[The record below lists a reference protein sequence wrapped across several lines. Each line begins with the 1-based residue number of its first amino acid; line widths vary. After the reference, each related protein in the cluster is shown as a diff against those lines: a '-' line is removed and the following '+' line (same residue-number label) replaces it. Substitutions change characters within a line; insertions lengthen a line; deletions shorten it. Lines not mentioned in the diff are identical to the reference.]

1 MSAVYGAMEV
11 CHMEHMNELPP
22 LVAVNPS
29 RPRKDELLLQ
39 GAIDTHAHALP
50 HLDEDMYMLDI
61 FQLARSGAEVGM
73 RAMVVKNHM
82 GSSCGEVYLANKYSG
97 GCHLIG
103 GVCLNR
109 SVGGI
114 NPQAVTTA
122 AQFGSLNGVPSG
134 RVVWMPER
142 DSLHNAK
149 LFNVPQDKLHWFLTP
164 FAESR
169 IENGLTPA
177 AREVCKRIAAED
189 MVLATGHLSAAE
201 SIALI
206 KEAKDLGVK
215 RFIVT
220 HVSGSE
226 IDFTLE
232 TKKQAV
238 ELGAMLEESVV
249 VWMPV
254 MRHLGFRIGDAYEDV
269 IADMKVIGAEHYCL
283 SSDFGITEC
292 PPPVEGMREFI
303 RLCLDVGFN
312 DDEIRAM
319 AGGNA
324 ARLLGL

>member
-1 MSAVYGAMEV
+1 ME
-11 CHMEHMNELPP
+11 NETTLPP

-29 RPRKDELLLQ
+29 RPRKDQEFLR

-61 FQLARSGAEVGM
+61 FELARSGAEVGM

-82 GSSCGEVYLANKYSG
+82 GYSCGEVYLANKYSG
-97 GCHLIG
+97 GCQLIG

-114 NPQAVTTA
+114 NPQAIDVA
-122 AQFGSLNGVPSG
+122 ARFGSLNGVPSG

-142 DSLHNAK
+142 DSLYTAK
-149 LFNVPQDKLHWFLTP
+149 LFNVAPDKLHWFLTP
-164 FAESR
+164 FVEANIES
-169 IENGLTPA
+169 GLTPA
-177 AREVCKRIAAED
+177 AREVCKRIARED
-189 MVLATGHLSAAE
+189 MVLGTGHLSAAE

-206 KEAKDLGVK
+206 REAKDLGVK
-215 RFIVT
+215 RFLVT

-238 ELGAMLEESVV
+238 KLGAMLEESLV
-249 VWMPV
+249 VWQPV
-254 MRHLGFRIGDAYEDV
+254 MRHLGFTVGDAYDDV
-269 IADMKVIGAEHYCL
+269 IADMKEIGAEHYCL
-283 SSDFGITEC
+283 SSDCGITEC
-292 PPPVEGMREFI
+292 PPPAEAMREFI
-303 RLCLDVGFN
+303 KLCMDADFT
-312 DDEIRAM
+312 DDEIKAM

-324 ARLLGL
+324 ASLLGL